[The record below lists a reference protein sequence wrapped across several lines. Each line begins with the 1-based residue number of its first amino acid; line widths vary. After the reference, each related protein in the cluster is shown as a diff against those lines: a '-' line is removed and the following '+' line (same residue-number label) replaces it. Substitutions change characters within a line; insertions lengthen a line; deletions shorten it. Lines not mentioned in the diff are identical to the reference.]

1 MKIVFINSC
10 EYMGGAELWH
20 LRTALAFRKRGHHV
34 SMILRRGPL
43 ADRSREQGLSVVI
56 LPMAFDLD
64 LYSCLKALWYF
75 RREKPDLVLLND
87 QRECRVIAPAAA
99 MAGIRVRVQRKGWP
113 YLKGSWR
120 DRMVYRRF
128 VTHLIANSDAI
139 ARIFR
144 SRSGLAPDRIRVFP
158 NGIDV
163 ERFGKGEGAA
173 FRERIGVSES
183 DALIGAAGRLVTQKG
198 FDTLVKALG
207 SLLEDGVELKACI
220 AGNGPERERLEAL
233 AQEAGVADRLI
244 FPGHV
249 DDMPSFLAGLDLFA
263 FPSRMEGRSNALAE
277 AMAAGLPVIAT
288 DIPGNDELIAHEK
301 TGILVPPEDPG
312 ACARAIKR
320 LLEDREPAERLGS
333 AAREY
338 VEVNMDS
345 EKILDELEAYLES
358 LTGKY

>member
-20 LRTALAFRKRGHHV
+20 LRTALAFRERDHDV
-34 SMILRRGPL
+34 SMMLRPGPL
-43 ADRSREQGLSVVI
+43 AERSREQGLPVVI

-64 LYSCLKALWYF
+64 LFSSFKALSYF

-99 MAGIRVRVQRKGWP
+99 LAGIGARVQRKGWP

-139 ARIFR
+139 AQIFR
-144 SRSGLAPDRIRVFP
+144 RRSGLAPDKIRVFP
-158 NGIDV
+158 NGIDI
-163 ERFGKGEGAA
+163 ERFKEGEGAS

-183 DALIGAAGRLVTQKG
+183 DTLIGAAGRLVTQKG

-207 SLLEDGVELKACI
+207 SLLEDGAELKACI
-220 AGNGPERERLEAL
+220 AGDGPERERLEAL
-233 AQEAGVADRLI
+233 AQEAGVSDRLI

-249 DDMPSFLAGLDLFA
+249 DDMPSFLAGLDLFV

-301 TGILVPPEDPG
+301 SGILVPPEDPD
-312 ACARAIKR
+312 AYAQAIKR
-320 LLEDREPAERLGS
+320 LLEDRELAERLGR

-338 VEVNMDS
+338 VETNMDVD
-345 EKILDELEAYLES
+345 KILDELEFYLES
-358 LTGKY
+358 LTGQ